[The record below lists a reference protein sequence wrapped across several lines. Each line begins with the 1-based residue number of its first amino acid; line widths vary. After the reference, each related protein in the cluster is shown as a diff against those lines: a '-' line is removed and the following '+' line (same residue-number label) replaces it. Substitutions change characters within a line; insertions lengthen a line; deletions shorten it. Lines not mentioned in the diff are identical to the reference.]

1 MGNNNN
7 LTELDCSEM
16 KQLRDFQVSR
26 NKLRE
31 LVFSNNPY
39 LHTVICDA
47 QGGKTVDGRL
57 LSILKLDG
65 CPSLDSLVCNDNAI
79 LSLNLTA
86 STKLTPAKMK
96 AYTQRSVQDIVV
108 LDRNKVCIE
117 LPNGVMKPDGQAAQ
131 FQTWATGG
139 SSSGFNASQ
148 SRTITR
154 NGMTYLVLY
163 DISEDAIGDAQTK
176 ADVDFYGA
184 KKRYHYT
191 IWDDN
196 LNETLGKSV
205 AKNYANDNVTVTVYP
220 YVMYINP
227 LTHDVYTDSV
237 NQENQFYSGT
247 IYLDYDAVVPEGTE
261 VYIAQGLQYG
271 REDMITGGDKTTSG
285 QLNLVKIEK
294 GEGAAHVVIPA
305 LTPVYVKS
313 PSETGLFSF
322 DRNLDNEALGVLP
335 AGVTYDDNIFKGTLT
350 PLTVDPLSVLTLSR
364 GFKSSESGPT
374 AKSRVGFWRFNNTV
388 VPAHRVYI
396 EATEMDKIGGSNVR
410 GLTFAF
416 FDSEEELPTSINS
429 MPTVDTF
436 RQNNEGWYTISGVR
450 LKAKPTT
457 KGVYIYNG
465 KKVIINQ

>member
-1 MGNNNN
+1 
-7 LTELDCSEM
+7 M
-16 KQLRDFQVSR
+16 KDV
-26 NKLRE
+26 
-31 LVFSNNPY
+31 
-39 LHTVICDA
+39 
-47 QGGKTVDGRL
+47 
-57 LSILKLDG
+57 
-65 CPSLDSLVCNDNAI
+65 
-79 LSLNLTA
+79 
-86 STKLTPAKMK
+86 
-96 AYTQRSVQDIVV
+96 VV

-117 LPNGVMKPDGQAAQ
+117 LVNGVTPTIADNGTISDDDMTGY
-131 FQTWATGG
+131 FGTWAG
-139 SSSGFNASQ
+139 SGFDKDRN
-148 SRTITR
+148 RVIKR
-154 NGMTYLVLY
+154 NGKTYLVIH
-163 DISEDAIGDAQTK
+163 DISNDARGGSQTK
-176 ADVDFYGA
+176 ADVDFYGKQLKYQYA
-184 KKRYHYT
+184 LEAT
-191 IWDDN
+191 NWD
-196 LNETLGKSV
+196 ETLGGSL
-205 AKNYANDNVTVTVYP
+205 ANSRKGENITVTTYP

-294 GEGAAHVVIPA
+294 GEGAARVVIPA

-450 LKAKPTT
+450 LKAKPTA